1 MRFHA
6 GGLILILLGVL
17 LLLQNLGLFSWESL
31 WKFWPV
37 VLIGAGLSLLFPQQN
52 SR

>member
-1 MRFHA
+1 MRLNL
-6 GGLILILLGVL
+6 GGLGLILLGVL

-37 VLIGAGLSLLFPQQN
+37 VLIAAGLSLLFPQKN